1 MKINRLLVAA
11 GLAAC
16 VLTSTSAGA
25 DTTFIRIGTGN
36 QTGSWPP
43 LGVQMAK
50 IINANVKDVNAT
62 SLLGAGTANIK
73 NIQAGRIEIGFS
85 TTTSEA
91 KAIKGEDPFD
101 GKQDKMMH
109 LFNLYPIVAQFAV
122 ARDSS
127 IQSYADLTNGSHR
140 INANTKNST
149 TYSVL
154 SSILGSY
161 GISDADIVSA
171 GGVVSYV
178 GYADGV
184 AQMQDGNIEMTGAIG
199 PIPHNV
205 ILQLTENPGVRL
217 LALDAKRAQELAD
230 NLPGYFPTTIKGGT
244 YKGIPDDVQ
253 SIGIGTNAL
262 ASSDLSEDLVFQ
274 IMTAVFDNIGDIHVL
289 FPAAEGITLEAGPKN
304 RIYPLHPGAQK
315 FYESKGISIN

>member
-1 MKINRLLVAA
+1 MKLKSLIAAVGTAGFVFLSTPAVA
-11 GLAAC
+11 
-16 VLTSTSAGA
+16 
-25 DTTFIRIGTGN
+25 DTFIRIGTGN

-50 IINANVKDVNAT
+50 IINEKVEGANAT

-73 NIQAGRIEIGFS
+73 NLQAGRLEMGFS
-85 TTTSEA
+85 TTTAEA
-91 KAIKGEDPFD
+91 KAINGDDPFD

-122 ARDSS
+122 TDDSD
-127 IQSYADLTNGSHR
+127 IESYEDLASGSHR

-149 TYSVL
+149 TYAVL
-154 SSILGSY
+154 SSILESY
-161 GISDADIVSA
+161 GISDQAIIDA

-178 GYADGV
+178 GYTDGV

-205 ILQLTENPGVRL
+205 ILQLSENPGVRL
-217 LALDAKRAQELAD
+217 LSLEPERAQQLAD
-230 NLPGYFPTTIKGGT
+230 KLPGYYPTIIPGGAYT
-244 YKGIPDDVQ
+244 GIADDVQ

-262 ASSDLSEDLVFQ
+262 ASSELSEEMVFDV
-274 IMTAVFDNIGDIHVL
+274 MEALFDNIDQIHAL
-289 FPAAEGITLEAGPKN
+289 FPAAEAITIEYGPQN
-304 RIYPLHPGAQK
+304 RIYPLHPGARR
-315 FYESKGISIN
+315 FYESRGIPTE